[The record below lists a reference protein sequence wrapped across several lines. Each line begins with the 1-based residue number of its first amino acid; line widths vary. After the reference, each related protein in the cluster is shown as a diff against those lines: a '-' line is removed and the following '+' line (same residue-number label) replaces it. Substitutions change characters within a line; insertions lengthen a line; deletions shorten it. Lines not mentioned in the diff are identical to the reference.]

1 MYLRLLAAAT
11 LLLSHVAS
19 ARGDDRSARASG
31 RTLRDGVPVVLAQA
45 EYQDDTG
52 APDSQA
58 APAQPP
64 PSAEPGAPPTS
75 RAPSPPFADEPRR
88 TAAVAQAPPGQW
100 IYTQQYGW
108 VWMPYADDYTY
119 VPPDGYG
126 EPYAYVYYPA
136 FGWTWIT
143 APWVWGFGPWP
154 YFGAHGP
161 VFFAW
166 YRHGWWRSPWRWHFA
181 PSFAFHGVRPVPGRG
196 AAVWRGAPSRGVVV
210 PRGHAFHG
218 VVGRRR

>member
-1 MYLRLLAAAT
+1 MYLPLLAAAT
-11 LLLSHVAS
+11 LLLSGLTS
-19 ARGDDRSARASG
+19 ARADDPSARASG
-31 RTLRDGVPVVLAQA
+31 QTLRRAPPVLIAQA
-45 EYQDDTG
+45 EYEDDTG
-52 APDSQA
+52 APESPA
-58 APAQPP
+58 APAQPS
-64 PSAEPGAPPTS
+64 PSAEPGAPPPS
-75 RAPSPPFADEPRR
+75 QAPSPPFGDEPR
-88 TAAVAQAPPGQW
+88 TAPRAQAPPGQW

-126 EPYAYVYYPA
+126 EPYAYVYYPVY
-136 FGWTWIT
+136 GWTWIA

-154 YFGAHGP
+154 YFGVHGP

-166 YRHGWWRSPWRWHFA
+166 YRHGWWRSPWHWHFA

-196 AAVWRGAPSRGVVV
+196 AIVWRGAPVRGVAV

-218 VVGRRR
+218 VGGRHR